1 MFHGKNWRA
10 KIFLRTRTKTPP
22 EKEGDF
28 KGEGEKCFGET
39 GTCVV
44 GGCAVLVTRLDGSA
58 VAGARN
64 GWIVTRVVRRGAI
77 LLTSLPPH
85 FLPHN
90 HCHSR
95 VRRFP
100 LPGQQRGSGVYFHTT
115 SFPSATG
122 PFALPRK
129 ILENECV
136 WERKKSNN

>member
-58 VAGARN
+58 AAGARN

-77 LLTSLPPH
+77 LLTSLPPSLPPH
-85 FLPHN
+85 FLLP
-90 HCHSR
+90 SAQSLPLKGT
-95 VRRFP
+95 P
-100 LPGQQRGSGVYFHTT
+100 LPPPRTAAGKRCLFSHHKFPKCRGTFR
-115 SFPSATG
+115 SASKD
-122 PFALPRK
+122 LRK
-129 ILENECV
+129 
-136 WERKKSNN
+136 